1 MRSFKQRTFLK
12 WVTSIVLVSISLLS
26 AGCVSSRFSVETLAK
41 SDVNMV
47 SDIYIDQTLTLL
59 KTLTQKLYKMNPG
72 ELAKTPGATIES
84 RISAIFKCPAPPPE
98 PALTGRRSTQAMLA
112 GLESD
117 YKGDRVYAVMYG
129 LFTMLHMAFNNKCH
143 LFMLDFLSSQNFYN
157 SARNIE
163 ILVWRLKN
171 RRASTG
177 ELCLITNTWK
187 GDIPNLSFER
197 IFGKLIILSD
207 TMALIMAERGD
218 RFVKQAVHIAGMSF
232 LPVGLYP

>member
-1 MRSFKQRTFLK
+1 
-12 WVTSIVLVSISLLS
+12 
-26 AGCVSSRFSVETLAK
+26 
-41 SDVNMV
+41 MV

-72 ELAKTPGATIES
+72 ELAKTPGATIDS
-84 RISAIFKCPAPPPE
+84 RIAAIFKCPAPPPE
-98 PALTGRRSTQAMLA
+98 PDLTGRKSIQAMLA
-112 GLESD
+112 GLEPD
-117 YKGDRVYAVMYG
+117 YEGDRVYAVMYG
-129 LFTMLHMAFNNKCH
+129 LFTMLHTAFNNKCH

-163 ILVWRLKN
+163 ILVWRLKT
-171 RRASTG
+171 RRTSTG
-177 ELCLITNTWK
+177 RLCLITNSWK
-187 GDIPNLSFER
+187 GDTSNLSFER